1 MTTTEPANS
10 TEVIEAASVEEIVS
24 ILLFFARLLFSWV
37 VLPGASDVDAF
48 DSKEEEARLLIGDIV
63 LPIVVK
69 GLPIDGSFLN

>member
-24 ILLFFARLLFSWV
+24 ILFFARLLFSWV

-69 GLPIDGSFLN
+69 GFAYKVQ